1 MYKTESQFSFQL
13 CRLAPSATLSSL
25 QVRSK
30 PSYDHLLEAAE
41 VASPMKCKE
50 GMREG
55 QSGVRSDLEGG
66 VPPCVDFI
74 LQGSYK
80 DRNCLHSKEKQ
91 AKGCLAVS
99 SSQLY

>member
-41 VASPMKCKE
+41 VASPT
-50 GMREG
+50 
-55 QSGVRSDLEGG
+55 
-66 VPPCVDFI
+66 I
-74 LQGSYK
+74 
-80 DRNCLHSKEKQ
+80 
-91 AKGCLAVS
+91 
-99 SSQLY
+99 